1 MPQER
6 NVKPSVFERHMQT
19 GIQVLLVA
27 LIIWAGTE
35 LVKLGQQSVVLEERL
50 TTQGL
55 MLNELRQELR
65 EWGDTYYR
73 TTDARRELDEIEGRI
88 DNFNSRV
95 SALETRQCA
104 LQLERYR

>member
-6 NVKPSVFERHMQT
+6 DVKPSVFERHMQT

-73 TTDARRELDEIEGRI
+73 TTDARRELDEIEGHI
-88 DNFNSRV
+88 DNLNSRV
-95 SALETRQCA
+95 SALETRQ
-104 LQLERYR
+104 

>member
-1 MPQER
+1 M
-6 NVKPSVFERHMQT
+6 KPSVFERHMQT

-88 DNFNSRV
+88 DNLNSRV

-104 LQLERYR
+104 LQLKRYR

>member
-88 DNFNSRV
+88 DNLNSRV
-95 SALETRQCA
+95 SALESRQ
-104 LQLERYR
+104 

>member
-1 MPQER
+1 MAQER
-6 NVKPSVFERHMQT
+6 DVKPSVFERHMQT

-88 DNFNSRV
+88 DNLNSRV
-95 SALETRQCA
+95 SALETRQ
-104 LQLERYR
+104 

>member
-6 NVKPSVFERHMQT
+6 DVEPSVFERHMQT

-65 EWGDTYYR
+65 EWGDAYS
-73 TTDARRELDEIEGRI
+73 TTDARRELD
-88 DNFNSRV
+88 
-95 SALETRQCA
+95 
-104 LQLERYR
+104 

>member
-1 MPQER
+1 MLQER

-88 DNFNSRV
+88 DNLNSRV
-95 SALETRQCA
+95 SALESRQ
-104 LQLERYR
+104 

>member
-1 MPQER
+1 M
-6 NVKPSVFERHMQT
+6 KPSVFERHMQT

-88 DNFNSRV
+88 DNLNSRV
-95 SALETRQCA
+95 SALETRQ
-104 LQLERYR
+104 